1 MEKHSAQPKELANHL
16 ILLSVT
22 FVEDFSDVPLIT
34 ATSSTNTITVA
45 ESVPGTKRRLCVLVA
60 ESATMQLEFVNAQ
73 RILKQATAWG
83 QQELGE
89 NAAFQ
94 RVRSQHVLEKYPV
107 VAMAFAQGI
116 LPMYASAV
124 MGGWEQTAHLGVS
137 LRTCMVRCPYGDRYG
152 A

>member
-1 MEKHSAQPKELANHL
+1 
-16 ILLSVT
+16 
-22 FVEDFSDVPLIT
+22 
-34 ATSSTNTITVA
+34 
-45 ESVPGTKRRLCVLVA
+45 VLVA

-124 MGGWEQTAHLGVS
+124 MGGWEQTAHLGCVPPDLHGS
-137 LRTCMVRCPYGDRYG
+137 VLLRRQIRRMTCKNAPILDYASVLKENVFVVLAGMEQHVNTNLALGLQHVLVMEN